1 MRDRCVKM
9 TPMRRLVA
17 LVAVLIAVP
26 GLACGGG
33 AAEGSPT
40 PGALVGTSQATAKA
54 TVRPRSTT
62 PSPTLAPTRTPEP
75 TLVSLGWLAAD
86 VSVPGLASSIAA
98 PLEDRELQAVVE
110 GTLAGF
116 GGSASVVVEN
126 LQDGRYAAAN
136 GSQTWYAASTFKAAI
151 LLTAYQQR
159 DAGLLDFDKV
169 VTLEDKYTQYDLGT
183 LDGLG
188 LRTNDQVTVR
198 DAIKGM
204 IVVSDTSLAALM
216 QDQVGGNNV
225 DATLRD
231 IGATVMTVNSYD
243 LPTTALDLAHLMIA
257 ITAGQSVSA
266 ESRDEMLSLLAQEW
280 YTQGI
285 VAGLPAGTQY
295 AHKSG
300 SYGAAVHDAGI
311 VWGPAG
317 PYVIVVMTDGS
328 GGWTPIADVSAA
340 VWDYFASGPSSSVAP
355 EGSPPTD
362 AP

>member
-1 MRDRCVKM
+1 MR
-9 TPMRRLVA
+9 A
-17 LVAVLIAVP
+17 LAAIALLILAALNV
-26 GLACGGG
+26 ACGSGP
-33 AAEGSPT
+33 AHSSPT
-40 PGALVGTSQATAKA
+40 TLALVGTPQATATA
-54 TVRPRSTT
+54 SVRPRSPT
-62 PSPTLAPTRTPEP
+62 PSPTPVPTPTPQP
-75 TLVSLGWLAAD
+75 TLVSLDWLAAD
-86 VSVPGLASSIAA
+86 VSVPGLSGSIAE
-98 PLEDRELQAVVE
+98 PLEDSALQAAVE
-110 GTLAGF
+110 GALARF

-126 LQDGRYAAAN
+126 LQDGRYAATN
-136 GSQTWYAASTFKAAI
+136 ESQTWYAASTFKAAI

-159 DAGLLDFDKV
+159 DVGLLDFDKV

-188 LRTNDQVTVR
+188 LRPNDQITIR

-231 IGATVMTVNSYD
+231 IGATVMTVNSHD
-243 LPTTALDLAHLMIA
+243 LPTTALDLARLMIA
-257 ITAGQSVSA
+257 ITAGQGVSA
-266 ESRDEMLSLLAQEW
+266 QSRDEMLSLLAQEW

-300 SYGAAVHDAGI
+300 SLGSAVHDAGV

-340 VWDYFASGPSSSVAP
+340 VWSYFAAGAN
-355 EGSPPTD
+355 
-362 AP
+362 

>member
-1 MRDRCVKM
+1 MALLI
-9 TPMRRLVA
+9 LVA
-17 LVAVLIAVP
+17 LSV
-26 GLACGGG
+26 ACGSGP
-33 AAEGSPT
+33 AHSSPRRLWRSS
-40 PGALVGTSQATAKA
+40 ALHLAGDSDGQACCTAQPDA
-54 TVRPRSTT
+54 GRPRHRAG
-62 PSPTLAPTRTPEP
+62 PHAGAPALRCRWI
-75 TLVSLGWLAAD
+75 WLAAD
-86 VSVPGLASSIAA
+86 VQRARPFQHDACLAPAGRQRAA
-98 PLEDRELQAVVE
+98 AAVNE
-110 GTLAGF
+110 AALAGWRS
-116 GGSASVVVEN
+116 GASVVVEN
-126 LQDGRYAAAN
+126 LQDGRYAATN
-136 GSQTWYAASTFKAAI
+136 ESQTWYAASTFKAAI

-159 DAGLLDFDKV
+159 DAGLLDFEKV

-188 LRTNDQVTVR
+188 LRTNDQVTIR

-231 IGATVMTVNSYD
+231 IGATVMTVNSHD
-243 LPTTALDLAHLMIA
+243 LPTTALDLARLMIA
-257 ITAGQSVSA
+257 ITAGQGVSP

-285 VAGLPAGTQY
+285 VAGLPSGTQY

-300 SYGAAVHDAGI
+300 SLGAAVHDAGI

-328 GGWTPIADVSAA
+328 AGWTPIADVSSA
-340 VWDYFASGPSSSVAP
+340 VYNCFASAGQLPDDTTA
-355 EGSPPTD
+355 PTD
-362 AP
+362 TP

>member
-1 MRDRCVKM
+1 M
-9 TPMRRLVA
+9 A
-17 LVAVLIAVP
+17 LLILAALSV
-26 GLACGGG
+26 ACGSG
-33 AAEGSPT
+33 AAQSSPT
-40 PGALVGTSQATAKA
+40 TLALVGTPQATATV
-54 TVRPRSTT
+54 TVRPRSPT
-62 PSPTLAPTRTPEP
+62 PSPTPTPTPTPEP
-75 TLVSLGWLAAD
+75 TLVSLDWLAAD
-86 VSVPGLASSIAA
+86 VSVPGLSSYIAA
-98 PLEDRELQAVVE
+98 PVEDSALQDAVE
-110 GTLAGF
+110 GALAGF

-126 LQDGRYAAAN
+126 LQDGRYAATN
-136 GSQTWYAASTFKAAI
+136 ESQTWYAASTFKAAI

-188 LRTNDQVTVR
+188 LRTNDQVTIR

-231 IGATVMTVNSYD
+231 IGATVMTVNSHD
-243 LPTTALDLAHLMIA
+243 LPTTALDLARLMIA
-257 ITAGQSVSA
+257 IVAGQGVSA

-285 VAGLPAGTQY
+285 VAGLPPGTQY

-300 SYGAAVHDAGI
+300 SLGAAVHDAGI

-340 VWDYFASGPSSSVAP
+340 VYNYFASAGQLPGNTTA
-355 EGSPPTD
+355 PTD
-362 AP
+362 TP